1 MKAPNQETAFLAA
14 CLDGSPAR
22 LARFPLESGEH
33 DSGELWEGLVR
44 VASREF
50 LLPALHQR
58 LNENGVRVPAEISD
72 FLALVEELNAER
84 NARILEEAWEIA
96 RLLNAVGIEPLA
108 LKGAAILLAGV
119 YPRPGCR
126 YLCDLDLLVPS
137 SQVALGAET
146 LKLDGY
152 RQDGRDALAR
162 FRHHYP
168 QLQKPRAD
176 EDHPEDGSGSAPLEL
191 HHSLGHGLSRRLLS
205 GEEMLNSSSVLERNG
220 VRIRIP
226 SPEHL
231 VTHLIL
237 HSQLHHSYSER
248 IWAPQRAM
256 YDLATINRHFGT
268 ALNWELVRERFRAN
282 GQELTLALHL
292 LQTRKTLGMPFPL
305 AFSLG
310 WAGRLRWVRRK
321 VLNRWPRLRLV
332 DPVYL
337 AYSTLS
343 RRIPVPD
350 IDYRSSGGGNT
361 LHLCYF
367 VQVSIAVCSPKSH

>member
-1 MKAPNQETAFLAA
+1 MKAHDQETAFLAA
-14 CLDGSPAR
+14 CLDGSPER
-22 LARFPLESGEH
+22 LVRFPLE
-33 DSGELWEGLVR
+33 SGELWEGLVR

-58 LNENGVRVPAEISD
+58 LSENGIKAPAEVAD
-72 FLALVEELNAER
+72 FLALVEDLNAER
-84 NARILEEAWEIA
+84 NARILDEMWGIA

-108 LKGAAILLAGV
+108 LKGAAILLGGM

-126 YLCDLDLLVPS
+126 YLCDLDILVPR
-137 SQVALGAET
+137 SQVALAAET
-146 LKLDGY
+146 LERDGY
-152 RQDGRDALAR
+152 RQDDRDALAR
-162 FRHHYP
+162 FRHHHP
-168 QLQKPRAD
+168 PLQKPRAN

-220 VRIRIP
+220 ARIRIP

-248 IWAPQRAM
+248 IWAPPRAM
-256 YDLATINRHFGT
+256 YDLATLNRHFGS

-292 LQTRKTLGMPFPL
+292 LQTERTLGMPLPL
-305 AFSLG
+305 AFDLG
-310 WAGRLRWVRRK
+310 WAGRLRWARRK
-321 VLNRWPRLRLV
+321 ALNKWPGMRLI

-337 AYSTLS
+337 TSSTLS
-343 RRIPVPD
+343 RRMQFLRSITEAPGGWKYATRVLFRPGF
-350 IDYRSSGGGNT
+350 YRRI
-361 LHLCYF
+361 F
-367 VQVSIAVCSPKSH
+367 AEIALK